1 MQKLIMILSFIIIT
15 MISSETLA
23 YDSNI
28 DNGSGIKITRNYLK
42 NSGDERIARNLLVV
56 KKVADFKIGDEKYA
70 KYFETVE
77 NTREFDRKMEKALSV
92 LSNSKMRN
100 SKNKEV
106 IQILNEAGDKLYN
119 LLAN

>member
-15 MISSETLA
+15 MTSSETLA
-23 YDSNI
+23 YDSNKGN
-28 DNGSGIKITRNYLK
+28 DSGIKITRNYLK
-42 NSGDERIARNLLVV
+42 NSGNERIARNLLVV

-70 KYFETVE
+70 KDFETVE

-106 IQILNEAGDKLYN
+106 IQILNEAGGKLYN